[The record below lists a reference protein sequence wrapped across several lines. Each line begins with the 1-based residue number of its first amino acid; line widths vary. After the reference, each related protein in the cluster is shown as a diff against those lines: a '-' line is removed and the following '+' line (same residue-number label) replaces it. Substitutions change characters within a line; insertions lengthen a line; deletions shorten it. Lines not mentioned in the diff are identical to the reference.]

1 MKIPALN
8 LRALF
13 PFLRWWPMVNR
24 HTLRDDLV
32 AGTTGALVVLPQ
44 GVAFATIAGLPPEYG
59 LYAAMVPT
67 VIAALFGSSLHLVS
81 GPTTAISVA
90 LFAVL
95 SPHYEPGSAQYI
107 SMVLT
112 LTFLAG
118 VFQTALG
125 LARMGALVNFISHSV
140 VIGFTAGAA
149 LLIAASQI
157 RNFFGIE
164 IVRGA
169 PLYEIFHQL
178 FLQIDAIR
186 WPVLCISLVTLTTG
200 IVIKRCCPKIPF
212 MVAAMVVG
220 GVVASVLNFWLGAT
234 ITGIRTVGAL
244 PAHLPPLSHP
254 DLSLDSLHLAFGPA
268 LVITMLGLTE
278 AVAIARAISVR
289 SEQSING
296 NQEFIGQGLANI
308 IGSFFSGY
316 ASSGSFNRSGVNFEA
331 GAKTPL
337 ASVFASLLLL
347 LLLLLVGHLAA
358 YLPNAAMAGI
368 LFLVAWGLI
377 DFQQIRHIWHTS
389 KAETIILLCTFTGTL
404 VNIEA
409 GIFSG
414 VFLSLVIYLYRASKP
429 DIMPMVP
436 AHEAGAYHFVLAHDE
451 PECPQLQIVRI
462 NGPVFFGSASHV
474 QQALRNIDAEN
485 PQCKS
490 VLIAAASFNYIDIAG
505 AEALALEAR
514 RRRRQGG
521 GLYFYRL
528 KASIYDFLRQGDYLK
543 DFGEDAFFPVM
554 THVTSAIYWK
564 LNPDICRTCKARIF
578 AECQRGVLPDGL
590 RRQRIML
597 ATDGSAFSHAPEE
610 VAIALA
616 KDFGVKLDLMTSVE
630 SSMDDEIATAR
641 LTVAHKKAEAAG
653 VECETWVSYGKDPV
667 EQVVATAQK
676 AHTNIL
682 IIGRQPLRGDMKERL
697 IGDIAE
703 QILIGSPC
711 HVLVANWQ
719 AQPWQKHILVAVD
732 DSRMSETIIEVTIQ
746 IAKASKLPVTL
757 LSGITIESQ
766 RDKAEEDVANKL
778 GLLKTEGIAVNTLIV
793 TGKTPD
799 RAIID
804 TAGEIG
810 ADLVIIG
817 NDQRKGLSRKIAGQT
832 TDRVLLGL
840 SCAVLVVKR
849 APEPSSLVAAVR
861 KQA

>member
-1 MKIPALN
+1 
-8 LRALF
+8 
-13 PFLRWWPMVNR
+13 
-24 HTLRDDLV
+24 
-32 AGTTGALVVLPQ
+32 
-44 GVAFATIAGLPPEYG
+44 
-59 LYAAMVPT
+59 
-67 VIAALFGSSLHLVS
+67 
-81 GPTTAISVA
+81 
-90 LFAVL
+90 
-95 SPHYEPGSAQYI
+95 
-107 SMVLT
+107 
-112 LTFLAG
+112 
-118 VFQTALG
+118 
-125 LARMGALVNFISHSV
+125 
-140 VIGFTAGAA
+140 
-149 LLIAASQI
+149 
-157 RNFFGIE
+157 
-164 IVRGA
+164 
-169 PLYEIFHQL
+169 
-178 FLQIDAIR
+178 
-186 WPVLCISLVTLTTG
+186 
-200 IVIKRCCPKIPF
+200 
-212 MVAAMVVG
+212 
-220 GVVASVLNFWLGAT
+220 
-234 ITGIRTVGAL
+234 
-244 PAHLPPLSHP
+244 
-254 DLSLDSLHLAFGPA
+254 
-268 LVITMLGLTE
+268 
-278 AVAIARAISVR
+278 
-289 SEQSING
+289 
-296 NQEFIGQGLANI
+296 
-308 IGSFFSGY
+308 
-316 ASSGSFNRSGVNFEA
+316 
-331 GAKTPL
+331 
-337 ASVFASLLLL
+337 
-347 LLLLLVGHLAA
+347 
-358 YLPNAAMAGI
+358 
-368 LFLVAWGLI
+368 
-377 DFQQIRHIWHTS
+377 
-389 KAETIILLCTFTGTL
+389 
-404 VNIEA
+404 
-409 GIFSG
+409 
-414 VFLSLVIYLYRASKP
+414 
-429 DIMPMVP
+429 
-436 AHEAGAYHFVLAHDE
+436 
-451 PECPQLQIVRI
+451 
-462 NGPVFFGSASHV
+462 
-474 QQALRNIDAEN
+474 
-485 PQCKS
+485 
-490 VLIAAASFNYIDIAG
+490 
-505 AEALALEAR
+505 
-514 RRRRQGG
+514 
-521 GLYFYRL
+521 
-528 KASIYDFLRQGDYLK
+528 
-543 DFGEDAFFPVM
+543 M

-804 TAGEIG
+804 TAQEIG